1 MKCPNCQFE
10 NRDNAKFCKS
20 CGYKL
25 ASANPRPAAAAGP
38 ASASTVCSACG
49 AVLKPG
55 AKFCTKCGTA
65 VSVSKPAPVSE
76 PAHMEQSVS
85 APEPAH
91 IEQSVS
97 APEPAS
103 IAQPVPEPAAEAGPE
118 VKPEPAQET
127 DTESVLEAKPES
139 VSEADTESVLEMNP
153 EPVPEADTEFVL
165 EAKPEPVPEADTE
178 SVLEMNPESVPEAD
192 TESVLEMN
200 PESVPEA
207 DTEFVLEAKPEPVLE
222 MNPESVSVPEQET
235 TPDMRSDQI
244 PETASA
250 PVCSNCGA
258 ALKPRAKF
266 CSKCGTAVPASEPVS
281 VPLSEPVPAPEPAPS
296 PASFC
301 KNCGTP
307 LKPGAKFCPNCGT
320 TTDGTQK
327 PPVSDPPKKKTAV
340 IILVILVIL
349 LLLGGALFALIKTG
363 IIAPSSNKEAASGP
377 ADENSEQTEDPETE
391 ETNEEDDTED
401 ISAELEEKLAPISEQ
416 VAAAEELQ
424 SSEDHNSA
432 ASELYNALTSYAS
445 IASEYDSQA
454 AADIINPLADHAF
467 ALYSDSVLKQVEGW
481 ENQSVTAPL
490 YQEIDATLKG
500 AVDLAAQLR
509 ESNLAVT
516 SDTLEQNY
524 ADFPAR
530 YKEKYILTFNDL
542 RTGDEWSRTTAWQ
555 YMQDAA
561 SVGLVDRENVNDP
574 LTLRYAYALAWITQ
588 RDLSEGMKDGS
599 VTTESAVSSIL
610 SLAESIDYNPVLMR
624 DLALYYDA
632 LGDSDRSKTMQSAC
646 TDVYNYLANTEN
658 VYLNGEELFVPGRNS
673 SNASSTIS
681 LNDFW
686 YFNDFGEYAPSG
698 NNGVSPE
705 GREYIR
711 NIYKEAINAL

>member
-490 YQEIDATLKG
+490 YQQIDATLKG

>member
-76 PAHMEQSVS
+76 PAHIEQSVS

-91 IEQSVS
+91 MEQSVS

-103 IAQPVPEPAAEAGPE
+103 IAQPVPEPAAEAVPE
-118 VKPEPAQET
+118 V
-127 DTESVLEAKPES
+127 
-139 VSEADTESVLEMNP
+139 
-153 EPVPEADTEFVL
+153 
-165 EAKPEPVPEADTE
+165 KPEPVPEADTE

-200 PESVPEA
+200 PEPVPEA
-207 DTEFVLEAKPEPVLE
+207 DTESVLEANPEPAQEADTEPVLE

-281 VPLSEPVPAPEPAPS
+281 VPLSEPVPAPEPAPMPEPVPVSEPARTPEPVPVSEPARTPEPVPAPEPAPS

-490 YQEIDATLKG
+490 YQQIDATLKG

>member
-1 MKCPNCQFE
+1 M
-10 NRDNAKFCKS
+10 
-20 CGYKL
+20 
-25 ASANPRPAAAAGP
+25 
-38 ASASTVCSACG
+38 
-49 AVLKPG
+49 
-55 AKFCTKCGTA
+55 
-65 VSVSKPAPVSE
+65 
-76 PAHMEQSVS
+76 
-85 APEPAH
+85 
-91 IEQSVS
+91 
-97 APEPAS
+97 
-103 IAQPVPEPAAEAGPE
+103 
-118 VKPEPAQET
+118 
-127 DTESVLEAKPES
+127 
-139 VSEADTESVLEMNP
+139 
-153 EPVPEADTEFVL
+153 
-165 EAKPEPVPEADTE
+165 
-178 SVLEMNPESVPEAD
+178 
-192 TESVLEMN
+192 
-200 PESVPEA
+200 
-207 DTEFVLEAKPEPVLE
+207 
-222 MNPESVSVPEQET
+222 
-235 TPDMRSDQI
+235 
-244 PETASA
+244 
-250 PVCSNCGA
+250 
-258 ALKPRAKF
+258 
-266 CSKCGTAVPASEPVS
+266 
-281 VPLSEPVPAPEPAPS
+281 
-296 PASFC
+296 
-301 KNCGTP
+301 
-307 LKPGAKFCPNCGT
+307 
-320 TTDGTQK
+320 
-327 PPVSDPPKKKTAV
+327 
-340 IILVILVIL
+340 ILVIL

-416 VAAAEELQ
+416 VATAEELQ

-490 YQEIDATLKG
+490 YQQIDATLKG

>member
-76 PAHMEQSVS
+76 PAHIEQSVS

-91 IEQSVS
+91 MEQSVS

-103 IAQPVPEPAAEAGPE
+103 IAQPVPEPAAEAVPE
-118 VKPEPAQET
+118 V
-127 DTESVLEAKPES
+127 
-139 VSEADTESVLEMNP
+139 
-153 EPVPEADTEFVL
+153 
-165 EAKPEPVPEADTE
+165 KPEPVPEADTE

-192 TESVLEMN
+192 TESVLEAKPESVPEADTESVLEMN
-200 PESVPEA
+200 PEPVPEA
-207 DTEFVLEAKPEPVLE
+207 DTEFVLEVKPEPVPEADTESVLE

-281 VPLSEPVPAPEPAPS
+281 VPLSEPVPAPEPAPMPEPVPVSEPARTPEPVPVSEPAPS

-490 YQEIDATLKG
+490 YQQIDATLKG

>member
-55 AKFCTKCGTA
+55 AKFWTKCGTA

-76 PAHMEQSVS
+76 PAHIEQSVSAPEPAHMEQSVS
-85 APEPAH
+85 APEPA
-91 IEQSVS
+91 
-97 APEPAS
+97 PAQ
-103 IAQPVPEPAAEAGPE
+103 QPVPEPAAEAGPE
-118 VKPEPAQET
+118 VKPEPAQEA
-127 DTESVLEAKPES
+127 DTESVLEAKPE
-139 VSEADTESVLEMNP
+139 
-153 EPVPEADTEFVL
+153 PVP
-165 EAKPEPVPEADTE
+165 
-178 SVLEMNPESVPEAD
+178 
-192 TESVLEMN
+192 
-200 PESVPEA
+200 
-207 DTEFVLEAKPEPVLE
+207 E

-281 VPLSEPVPAPEPAPS
+281 VPLSEPVPAPESAPMPEPVPVSEPARTPEPVPVSEPARTPEPVPAPEPAPS

-416 VAAAEELQ
+416 VATAEELQ

-490 YQEIDATLKG
+490 YQQIDATLKG